1 MAMPHSRIAG
11 TSIPAINKSGKIK
24 FRRERYITMKATC
37 SCLSVWLITMTAVIR
52 AGAQV
57 VSMPDVQSVLISD
70 AGPGLEHWRVE
81 RSSNLTDWVAVDA
94 METLGGTG
102 VVDMSWAL
110 LEPVAGYSYRVVSDS
125 SVSNVLSLPATPYPY
140 SSPNLPA
147 HLLDPAVQASINTP
161 LNNPVTDAGAT
172 LGRVLFYDKKLSANH
187 SISCSSCHI
196 QANGFSDPAVFS
208 TGFDGG
214 LTDRNSM
221 GLSSARFYQRGRFFW
236 DERAATLEIQ
246 TLQPVQHAVE
256 MGMTLT
262 GLVSRMQ
269 GYEYY
274 PVLFT
279 AAFGDPA
286 ITTNRIARA
295 LAQFVR
301 SMDSYQ
307 SAFDAG
313 VAVGFTNFTP
323 LELQG
328 QQLFNGLRGNCVACH
343 AGPNFVGVR
352 IDNNGLEFPFVD
364 LGVGGD
370 TGNTNDM
377 GKFKM
382 SSLRNIEKTAPYM
395 HDGRFATLE
404 QVVDHYSTGVVQNV
418 NLGGPL
424 QQPGAPGQPPVVRR
438 PNFTAQERAALVAFM
453 KTLTDPV
460 FLADPKF
467 SDPF

>member
-1 MAMPHSRIAG
+1 
-11 TSIPAINKSGKIK
+11 
-24 FRRERYITMKATC
+24 MKQKYFLLAV
-37 SCLSVWLITMTAVIR
+37 SLITTSSTFQVH
-52 AGAQV
+52 AQS
-57 VSMPDVQSVLISD
+57 VSMTDIQSVTVSD
-70 AGPGLEHWRVE
+70 AGTGLAHWRVE
-81 RSSNLTDWVAVDA
+81 RSSNLVDWVTVDA

-102 VVDMSWAL
+102 AVDMSWAL
-110 LEPVAGYSYRVVSDS
+110 QEPVPGYSYRVVSDS
-125 SVSNVLSLPATPYPY
+125 SVSNVLTLPATPYPY

-147 HLLDPAVQASINTP
+147 HLLDPAVQATINTP
-161 LNNPVTDAGAT
+161 TNNPITDAGAT

-187 SISCSSCHI
+187 SISCSSCHV
-196 QANGFSDPAVFS
+196 QENGFSDPAVFS
-208 TGFDGG
+208 VGFDGG

-246 TLQPVQHAVE
+246 TLQPIQHAVE

-295 LAQFVR
+295 LAQFMR

-307 SAFDAG
+307 SKFDAG

-328 QQLFNGLRGNCVACH
+328 QQIFNGLRGNC
-343 AGPNFVGVR
+343 AGLSPR
-352 IDNNGLEFPFVD
+352 SEFC
-364 LGVGGD
+364 
-370 TGNTNDM
+370 
-377 GKFKM
+377 
-382 SSLRNIEKTAPYM
+382 
-395 HDGRFATLE
+395 
-404 QVVDHYSTGVVQNV
+404 
-418 NLGGPL
+418 
-424 QQPGAPGQPPVVRR
+424 RR
-438 PNFTAQERAALVAFM
+438 PDRQQR
-453 KTLTDPV
+453 PGI
-460 FLADPKF
+460 
-467 SDPF
+467 SIY